1 MVALALPTVRIIYER
16 YAFNLEASEFV
27 ASILV
32 AYSVGMFFYLGRD
45 VLVRVFYGLG
55 DGQTPF
61 KVSIFN
67 IFLNGLL
74 DFILV
79 KSWGAPGLVLATV
92 AVNIVSMGMFLWLL
106 HLKLNG
112 LPWREWS
119 LPFLGLTIISLI
131 SGFVSWGTLQGLRLL
146 ITSDNFGVLLMELVL
161 PGAVGLIV
169 FAILILF
176 LKLPE
181 VDLLVSRL
189 RQKFQR

>member
-1 MVALALPTVRIIYER
+1 
-16 YAFNLEASEFV
+16 V
-27 ASILV
+27 ASVLV

-67 IFLNGLL
+67 IFLNGVL
-74 DFILV
+74 DFMLV
-79 KSWGAPGLVLATV
+79 KSWGAPGLVFATV
-92 AVNIVSMGMFLWLL
+92 LVNVVSMGMFLWLL
-106 HLKLNG
+106 HIKLNG

-131 SGFVSWGTLQGLRLL
+131 SGLVSWGTLQGLRILAPG
-146 ITSDNFGVLLMELVL
+146 DNFGFLLLELVL
-161 PGAVGLIV
+161 PGIIGLIV
-169 FAILILF
+169 FMVLILF

-181 VDLLVSRL
+181 VDLLVSRI
-189 RQKFQR
+189 RQRFQR